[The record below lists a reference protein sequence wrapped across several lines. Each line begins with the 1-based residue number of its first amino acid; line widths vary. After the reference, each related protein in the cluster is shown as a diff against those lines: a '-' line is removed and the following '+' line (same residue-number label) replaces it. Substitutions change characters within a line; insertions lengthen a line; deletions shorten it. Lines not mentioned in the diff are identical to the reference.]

1 MWKWR
6 SIVVLGLAAGA
17 WAAELPQELQHLPA
31 LAGDE
36 KALTQAIRDFDKAQ
50 TALAR
55 QAMEQA
61 KASSEAPPPPPLAAA
76 RGHLMLVR
84 QAYEFGLG
92 HFTSSAPLHNYY
104 GEFLYD
110 WAGEREAALREWNT
124 ALSLDANCSN
134 AHNNLGLDMVHNGD
148 YRLGL
153 KHLEEALR
161 LEPKNPDYLY
171 NIAQVYLVHWP
182 QVQEIRDWKP
192 KKIYRHAMKCSR
204 KAAELAPQDYE
215 LVVDYAV
222 NFFAGERFKVKVPW
236 KRAAKAWAAARQ
248 QAGDEMAVFYTWLNE
263 GRVWMEARDEKNA
276 VRCLREALKLRPESE
291 PAKQLL
297 ERVESGELK
306 KKTGKSTG

>member
-1 MWKWR
+1 MWKRW
-6 SIVVLGLAAGA
+6 IVFGVVLAGGA
-17 WAAELPQELQHLPA
+17 WAAELPPELQHLPA

-36 KALTQAIRDFDKAQ
+36 KALTQAIRDVDKAQ

-61 KASSEAPPPPPLAAA
+61 RDSSETTPPPLLAAA
-76 RGHLMLVR
+76 RGPLMLVR
-84 QAYEFGLG
+84 QAYEFGLS
-92 HFTSSAPLHNYY
+92 HFTGNPSLHNYY

-124 ALSLDANCSN
+124 ALSVDANCSN
-134 AHNNLGLDMVHNGD
+134 AHNNLGLHLVHNGD

-153 KHLEEALR
+153 KHLDEALR

-182 QVQEIRDWKP
+182 QVQEIRDWTP

-204 KAAELAPQDYE
+204 KAAELAPEDYE

-236 KRAAKAWAAARQ
+236 KRAAKAWAAARK
-248 QAGDEMAVFYTWLNE
+248 QAGDEIAVFYTWLNE
-263 GRVWMEARDEKNA
+263 GRVWMEARNEKNA
-276 VRCLREALKLRPESE
+276 ARCLREALKLRPDSE

-306 KKTGKSTG
+306 QKSKKNTG